1 MLEHQLVDLADKRHP
16 AHVLQLPFEFLVQVC
31 SPAVEVSSR
40 VSLEPVIFVRDEQR
54 HASLDVDRSVVEGEA
69 QLTDVRV
76 LRREEPLARV
86 WQLGV
91 VTHEVEGVVREVV
104 VHRFLAQL
112 FADEEELCLSAC
124 W

>member
-1 MLEHQLVDLADKRHP
+1 M
-16 AHVLQLPFEFLVQVC
+16 
-31 SPAVEVSSR
+31 
-40 VSLEPVIFVRDEQR
+40 
-54 HASLDVDRSVVEGEA
+54 VEGEA
-69 QLTDVRV
+69 QLADVRV

-91 VTHEVEGVVREVV
+91 VAHEVEGVVREVV
-104 VHRFLAQL
+104 VHCFLAKL